1 MEQKK
6 DDAMDH
12 DLQSQ
17 RIGGYVKWLNSEYGP
32 EDAYY
37 LMIPSQR
44 QFQREMGS
52 MGDKGFLIFMLD
64 RLKETLSGLPVPVE
78 LLMHHQKNCE
88 TFAKVDKQAGYPVRW
103 IDHMEYNGLQFKH
116 LITTESAAYC
126 ILHDIPLLAAASDT
140 AIFSQRNG
148 FQKEIADITGSFPVL
163 KEKIEILRRK
173 TIEKMPQPGSI
184 YIIYDSNLNPQ
195 RVSTD
200 GKSDKDFKA
209 FIYNELHRVE
219 QGKPLPENMIIRF
232 DVPDIAPFQFV
243 SGENIDEYHRRKLV
257 PCLKRQFIKLPAYS
271 LHLLDAVYSVQNG
284 IPLLSPAAEQQS
296 ERPNYF
302 NACYDLCNSAPDL
315 SRKLDQLQ
323 RLDGLPKPQRG
334 PKL

>member
-1 MEQKK
+1 ME
-6 DDAMDH
+6 H
-12 DLQSQ
+12 DQPSK

-44 QFQREMGS
+44 LFQREMGN
-52 MGDKGFLIFMLD
+52 MGDNGFLIFMLD

-78 LLMHHQKNCE
+78 LFMHHQKNCE

-103 IDHMEYNGLQFKH
+103 IDYMQYNGLQFKH

-140 AIFSQRNG
+140 AIFSQRSG
-148 FQKEIADITGSFPVL
+148 FQKEIADITGSFPFL

-173 TIEKMPQPGSI
+173 AIEKMPQPGSI
-184 YIIYDSNLNPQ
+184 LITYDSNLNPL

-200 GKSDKDFKA
+200 GKSDKDFKI
-209 FIYNELHRVE
+209 FIYNEMRRVE
-219 QGKPLPENMIIRF
+219 PGKPLPKNMIIRF
-232 DVPDIAPFQFV
+232 DVPDIAPFQFMP
-243 SGENIDEYHRRKLV
+243 GENIDEYHRRKLV
-257 PCLKRQFIKLPAYS
+257 PFLKRQFVNVPTNS
-271 LHLLDAVYSVQNG
+271 LHFQDIVYSIQHD
-284 IPLLSPAAEQQS
+284 IPLLSPGAERQS

-302 NACYDLCNSAPDL
+302 NACYDLGTSAPDL
-315 SRKLDQLQ
+315 SKKLDALQ
-323 RLDGLPKPQRG
+323 RIDGTREVGIKAAKG